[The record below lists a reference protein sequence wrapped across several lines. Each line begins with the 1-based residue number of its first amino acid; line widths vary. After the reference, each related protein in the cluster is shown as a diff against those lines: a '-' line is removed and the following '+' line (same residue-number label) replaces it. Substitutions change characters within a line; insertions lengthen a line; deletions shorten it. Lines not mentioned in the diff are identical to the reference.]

1 VTKHP
6 EAPASPGVWCFLDE
20 FLYSETI
27 MAGALSDLVKNTLLV
42 VGALFPIVNPVGNTP
57 IFLSLTRGLSSR
69 GRTVL
74 ARMIALNGLIL
85 ILTSIFVGTYILA
98 FFGISLPVVQV
109 GGGLVVISTGWAL
122 LRQPNDD
129 GAAEKD
135 GPRECNE
142 ADYSRQA
149 FYPLTL
155 PLTVG
160 PGSISVAITVGA
172 NRPEGSEARWPLIGG
187 MLLGSILIAVS
198 IYLSY
203 RFAERIGRTLGDS
216 AMNVIIRLSSF
227 ILVCIGV
234 QILWNGLSSLLR
246 TVVR

>member
-1 VTKHP
+1 MT
-6 EAPASPGVWCFLDE
+6 
-20 FLYSETI
+20 
-27 MAGALSDLVKNTLLV
+27 GALSDLVKNTLLV
-42 VGALFPIVNPVGNTP
+42 VGALFPIVNPIGNTP
-57 IFLSLTRGLSSR
+57 IFLSLTRGLSGR
-69 GRTVL
+69 GRAAL

-85 ILTSIFVGTYILA
+85 ILASIFIGTHILS

-109 GGGLVVISTGWAL
+109 GGGLIVISTGWAL

-129 GAAEKD
+129 GD
-135 GPRECNE
+135 DQNDQRECKESN
-142 ADYSRQA
+142 YSRQA

-160 PGSISVAITVGA
+160 PGSISVAIAVGA
-172 NRPEGSEARWPLIGG
+172 NRTEGSEWHWPLIAG
-187 MLLGSILIAVS
+187 MLLGSALISAS

-216 AMNVIIRLSSF
+216 AMNVIIRISSF

-234 QILWNGLSSLLR
+234 QILWNGLSALLR
-246 TVVR
+246 TVIH